1 MRLTPTIRLTTWYVL
16 IIMCIS
22 IFFSVV
28 LYRATTDQAATALR
42 NQMTLF
48 QERRPPPFMDE
59 YGPSLQELLQAQLSE
74 IQTRARLA
82 LLITNSIVLIV
93 AGSLSYLLARRTLRP
108 IEKNLE
114 AQRQFTADASHELR
128 TPLTAIRTEIEVA
141 LRGQELN
148 QEESKRIMQSTLEEV
163 SRLEH
168 LSHGL
173 LRLAQSETSGHD
185 LLMSPVLNAELID
198 LARRKVQP
206 LAEKKNIEISYGTVD
221 GAVQV
226 DKESIIELLV
236 ILLDNAIKYSPEKSK
251 IAISANTTNKSALIQ
266 VKDQGVGIKASEL
279 VHIFDRFY
287 RADTSRSK
295 NRVDGYGLGLPIA
308 KQIVERHHGKIAV
321 ASTLGEGSTFTVTLP
336 QARG

>member
-1 MRLTPTIRLTTWYVL
+1 MSLTPTIRLTAWYVL

-22 IFFSVV
+22 VFFSVV
-28 LYRATTDQAATALR
+28 LYRATTGQAANALR
-42 NQMTLF
+42 NQIMIF
-48 QERRPPPFMDE
+48 QQRRPPPFMDE
-59 YGPSLQELLQAQLSE
+59 YGTSLQELLQAQLNE

-82 LLITNSIVLIV
+82 LLITNSLVLVI

-141 LRGQELN
+141 LRGQELDKL
-148 QEESKRIMQSTLEEV
+148 ESKRIMQSTLEEV

-173 LRLAQSETSGHD
+173 LSLAQSESPGQD
-185 LLMSPVLNAELID
+185 LLMSPTLNAEIINV
-198 LARRKVQP
+198 AHKKVQA
-206 LAEKKNIEISYGTVD
+206 LAEKKHIDISYGAVD
-221 GAVQV
+221 GTVNV

-251 IAISANTTNKSALIQ
+251 ISVTATTSSKSTTIQ
-266 VKDQGVGIKASEL
+266 VKDNGIGIKASEL
-279 VHIFDRFY
+279 THIFDRFY

-308 KQIVERHHGKIAV
+308 KQIVERHRGKIDV
-321 ASTLGEGSTFTVTLP
+321 QSTVGEGSTFTITLP
-336 QARG
+336 LMKG